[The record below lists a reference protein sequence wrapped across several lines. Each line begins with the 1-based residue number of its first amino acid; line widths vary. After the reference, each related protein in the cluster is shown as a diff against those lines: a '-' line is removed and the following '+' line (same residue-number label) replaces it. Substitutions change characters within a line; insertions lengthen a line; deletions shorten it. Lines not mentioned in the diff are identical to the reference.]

1 MKNNTNVRSV
11 DDVYHTLAGFE
22 LYNNTNSRSVNDIF
36 IYIIFEQAL
45 KYKGKANARSVD
57 NVYNTL
63 ADSEI

>member
-1 MKNNTNVRSV
+1 MIYRHI
-11 DDVYHTLAGFE
+11 Y
-22 LYNNTNSRSVNDIF
+22 